1 MGGKHADEPPPKWR
15 VGATFG
21 AFRTT
26 LLFSD
31 GTKAL
36 FQQMAVSASLEY
48 RVSEKMTLVGA
59 GGGILLGSL
68 GTVSTSPGAVA
79 SLALSYLLL
88 EQGRYTP
95 FVQVAGSISFS
106 AFRTTDAN
114 YAAIDFRGG
123 VVAGY
128 TFLERLTPY
137 AVFRAFGGPVFY
149 GGLLG
154 TDAYHVQLGA
164 GLVVG
169 LPFGFDLSAEVIPLG
184 EQRVTAGLGYTF

>member
-1 MGGKHADEPPPKWR
+1 MGGKHGDEAPPKWR

-31 GTKAL
+31 GTSPRFEQL
-36 FQQMAVSASLEY
+36 AVSASLEY
-48 RVSEKMTLVGA
+48 RLSEKVTLVGA
-59 GGGILLGSL
+59 GGALLAGSL
-68 GTVSTSPGAVA
+68 GGAPTAPGGVG
-79 SLALSYLLL
+79 SLALSYLVL
-88 EQGRYTP
+88 EQGKYTP
-95 FVQVAGSISFS
+95 FLQVSGSLAVS
-106 AFRTTDAN
+106 AFRGP
-114 YAAIDFRGG
+114 AAPYTALDFRAGL
-123 VVAGY
+123 VAGY

-149 GGLLG
+149 GDALG

-184 EQRVTAGLGYTF
+184 EQRVTAGLGFTF

>member
-1 MGGKHADEPPPKWR
+1 MGGKHGDEAPPKWR

-21 AFRTT
+21 AFRTK

-31 GTKAL
+31 GSTPAFEQL
-36 FQQMAVSASLEY
+36 AVSASLEY
-48 RVSEKMTLVGA
+48 RLSEKVTLVGA
-59 GGGILLGSL
+59 GGALLAGNFGGEPTAPGGVGS
-68 GTVSTSPGAVA
+68 VAV
-79 SLALSYLLL
+79 SYLVLD
-88 EQGRYTP
+88 QGTYTP
-95 FVQVAGSISFS
+95 FLQVSGSVAFS
-106 AFRTTDAN
+106 AFRGPGAN
-114 YAAIDFRGG
+114 YAALDLRAG

-149 GGLLG
+149 GREVG

-184 EQRVTAGLGYTF
+184 EQRVTAGLGFTF